1 MSNGYS
7 IKLLRFFFDFRRTI
21 SQDFAQLF
29 SSTGKE
35 TTKGVTMQSKW
46 GWYNVLFSLANDNIL
61 NIEKITRLPIL
72 EVLTYLAF
80 SQDYNNKQR
89 SNYDNF

>member
-1 MSNGYS
+1 
-7 IKLLRFFFDFRRTI
+7 
-21 SQDFAQLF
+21 
-29 SSTGKE
+29 
-35 TTKGVTMQSKW
+35 MQSKW